1 MPFGSDVLWVGILVI
16 LLAFLVVVA
25 VLRRVFRIDVIVKR
39 LDRIIV
45 LLEGK
50 DDPAI
55 DSSELLKRR

>member
-1 MPFGSDVLWVGILVI
+1 MPFGSDVLWLGILVI
-16 LLAFLVVVA
+16 LLAFLVFVA

-45 LLEGK
+45 LL
-50 DDPAI
+50 DNDPVV